1 MDTQNSP
8 PVSDDLG
15 ADLIWNAQ
23 GIAKELRLPL
33 RRVLHLID
41 RKVLPTGKIGGR
53 IVASRKR
60 LRAFVENAV
69 SG

>member
-1 MDTQNSP
+1 
-8 PVSDDLG
+8 
-15 ADLIWNAQ
+15 LIWNAR

-53 IVASRKR
+53 IVASRKK

-69 SG
+69 AG